1 MTLLMVHTL
10 QGSFRNIP
18 IVFFHRVVKKCQ
30 FMMRFCPNG
39 PQMPMILYGNIEWL
53 LNVIM
58 SVIIYIIGWI

>member
-1 MTLLMVHTL
+1 MTLLMVHTV
-10 QGSFRNIP
+10 QDSFKNIP
-18 IVFFHRVVKKCQ
+18 IVFLHRVVKKRQ
-30 FMMRFCPNG
+30 FMMRFCPSG